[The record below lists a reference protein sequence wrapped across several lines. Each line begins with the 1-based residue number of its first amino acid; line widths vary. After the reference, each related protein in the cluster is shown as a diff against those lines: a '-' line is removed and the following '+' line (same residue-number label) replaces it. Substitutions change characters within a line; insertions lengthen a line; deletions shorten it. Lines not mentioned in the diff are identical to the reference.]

1 MKIGSGQE
9 LPVAVSSASLKKAEQ
24 DKNAAP
30 ASVAQQSARKSPG
43 TAASVTV
50 STLAR
55 ALDVADRGVGL
66 DFDSKKVAEIRA
78 AIKEGSYKVNPEAI
92 ADKLLSNAQE
102 MLSVT
107 EK

>member
-1 MKIGSGQE
+1 MKIGTGQE
-9 LPVAVSSASLKKAEQ
+9 LPGAVGSASLKKAEQ
-24 DKNAAP
+24 DKSAAP
-30 ASVAQQSARKSPG
+30 ASIAQQSAQAAPSTG
-43 TAASVTV
+43 ASVSV

-55 ALDVADRGVGL
+55 TLETADRGVGT

-78 AIKEGSYKVNPEAI
+78 AIKDGTFKVDPEAI

-107 EK
+107 SK